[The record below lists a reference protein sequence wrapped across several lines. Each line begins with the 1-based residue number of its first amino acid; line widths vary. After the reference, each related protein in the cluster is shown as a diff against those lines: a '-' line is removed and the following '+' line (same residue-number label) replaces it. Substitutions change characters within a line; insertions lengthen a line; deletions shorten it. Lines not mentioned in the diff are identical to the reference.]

1 MILSLIFIFYVIPL
15 LLTIDLI
22 IIDLRK
28 EPSYVIEVITAV
40 VLGLIPILNII
51 LIFFTLTDLSA
62 KDKELYIKYSLFK
75 FLFKKIK
82 L

>member
-15 LLTIDLI
+15 LLIIDLI

-28 EPSYVIEVITAV
+28 APSYVIEVISAA
-40 VLGLIPILNII
+40 VLGLIPILNIV
-51 LIFFTLTDLSA
+51 LIFFAFTGLSP
-62 KDKELYIKYSLFK
+62 KDKELYVKYSLFK